1 MKKTVSIFM
10 LFALALVST
19 TVWAESLSERIR
31 ASKNNVTKE
40 VNVGGFDAVCLNG
53 SSKIIYTQTSG
64 KQELEL
70 SVPDN
75 LQDIVQVY
83 VKNRTLI
90 IELKKGYSVSFEN
103 GASLELRVAA
113 PMVRSAV
120 INGSGDI
127 IFENGVDVNHGIDW
141 TVNGSGDIDA
151 DKVKCRKMNVA
162 VNGSGDIA
170 LGDVSGVEMNMA
182 VNGSGDV
189 AVKSISA
196 DRVNSAVNGSG
207 DVAVKSIS
215 ADRVNS
221 AVNGSGD
228 VNIKGISADEVN
240 GTVNGS
246 GDVTLSGKCAKANYS
261 LSGSGDIAGS
271 YLKAKQATVYTS
283 PRSTGDI
290 SCYASEK
297 IIINKEGKN
306 SDVSYSGNPRTVEK
320 NSTKGRHHRHSND
333 D

>member
-151 DKVKCRKMNVA
+151 GKVKCRKMNVA

-170 LGDVSGVEMNMA
+170 LGDVSGVEMNM
-182 VNGSGDV
+182 
-189 AVKSISA
+189 
-196 DRVNSAVNGSG
+196 
-207 DVAVKSIS
+207 
-215 ADRVNS
+215 